1 MAELRTPGGRTGG
14 EPPFDPPRGDEGLDD
29 WFARR
34 LEAQGIRARRP
45 RIPVARV
52 GAVVALAA
60 ALFIFGWVLQS
71 ASGGSSATT
80 TTPPTHHNPAT
91 SKGTT
96 PPGGTGTV
104 PARHTKAQWKQIPLT
119 VLNGFGGANA
129 AATAQTQLRQA
140 GWHVVSIGDAS
151 HDTQSTIVVYVPG
164 KLSQARVVAS
174 RPGGIFMPHVA
185 RYCLLAASVRV
196 PDRNILPSFPRKREF
211 REASRCFPGSPL
223 SRG

>member
-34 LEAQGIRARRP
+34 LEAQGIKARRP
-45 RIPVARV
+45 RIPAARV
-52 GAVVALAA
+52 GAVVALIA
-60 ALFIFGWVLQS
+60 ALFIFGWVLQG

-80 TTPPTHHNPAT
+80 TTPPTTHHNPAT

-104 PARHTKAQWKQIPLT
+104 PAKHAKAQWKQIPLT

-129 AATAQTQLRQA
+129 ASTAQTQLRAA

-151 HDTQSTIVVYVPG
+151 HETQSTIVVYVPG
-164 KLSQARVVAS
+164 KLSQATVVAS
-174 RPGGIFMPHVA
+174 RLGLPPPVPIAQANGVLPTQTDGVA
-185 RYCLLAASVRV
+185 IVLGSNLL
-196 PDRNILPSFPRKREF
+196 PN
-211 REASRCFPGSPL
+211 GT
-223 SRG
+223 G

>member
-52 GAVVALAA
+52 LALGALAA
-60 ALFIFGWVLQS
+60 AIFIFGWVLQS
-71 ASGGSSATT
+71 ASGGSSSVTT
-80 TTPPTHHNPAT
+80 TTPPTHHNTANAN
-91 SKGTT
+91 GTT

-104 PARHTKAQWKQIPLT
+104 PAKHARAQWKQIPLT

-129 AATAQTQLRQA
+129 AATAQSQLRAA
-140 GWHVVSIGDAS
+140 GWHVVSVADAS
-151 HDTQSTIVVYVPG
+151 HETQSTIVVYVPG
-164 KLSQARVVAS
+164 KLAQARIVAHRLGLPPPVPIAS
-174 RPGGIFMPHVA
+174 APGVLSTQTDGVA
-185 RYCLLAASVRV
+185 IVLGPNLLPNGA
-196 PDRNILPSFPRKREF
+196 
-211 REASRCFPGSPL
+211 G
-223 SRG
+223 